1 LLICTAPL
9 PPPIG
14 DHVAR
19 LITGLRSFA
28 LSSIL
33 DTHVSLY
40 PMPANF
46 AASDVDTGA
55 RPPRTGPLSVRL
67 EICITEID
75 GRLWG
80 MRRFQ
85 KAVGKMQRQ

>member
-1 LLICTAPL
+1 MLICTSSL

-19 LITGLRSFA
+19 LIIGLASFA

-33 DTHVSLY
+33 GTHVSLY

-55 RPPRTGPLSVRL
+55 RPSRTGPLSVRL
-67 EICITEID
+67 KISITEMD
-75 GRLWG
+75 GRIWG
-80 MRRFQ
+80 MRRLQ
-85 KAVGKMQRQ
+85 NAIEKMQR